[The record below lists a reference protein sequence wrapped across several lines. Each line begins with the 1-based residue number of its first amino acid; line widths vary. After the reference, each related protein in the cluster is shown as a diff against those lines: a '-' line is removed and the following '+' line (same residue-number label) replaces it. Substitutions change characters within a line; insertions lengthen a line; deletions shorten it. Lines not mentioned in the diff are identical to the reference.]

1 MAGMAQ
7 RRKRLPPDVT
17 VVGPSGRTILN
28 RWKRRGFGMR
38 VRNRALAAALGAALT
53 LAASPVSAAEP
64 LKVRAGWVVAPSTM
78 TPILFANKG
87 ILRHYGESYV
97 VETMHFNSTSP
108 EITALATGDLDIASL
123 AFSSFGAAVLNG
135 HMDDLRVVADGF
147 QDGVEG
153 YYSGDY
159 LVLKDSPIVT
169 VEDLRGKTVASNGIG
184 GATDMGIRALLRQHG
199 MDDKRDYTVVEAQFP
214 SMRAM
219 LDERKVDLV
228 GVVPP
233 FAYDP
238 RLKER
243 ARVLFHMRDGLG
255 TTQMIVLAAR
265 AEFLEQNRA
274 ALYDFFEDLVR
285 ALHWYLDPAH
295 REEAIGIVAGF
306 TKQPREIFEGY
317 LFTGADY
324 YRDPEARPNLDA
336 FQRNLD
342 VQQHLGFLPGS
353 LDIRAHA
360 DLSFIEEAAKRL
372 K

>member
-1 MAGMAQ
+1 MFVPA
-7 RRKRLPPDVT
+7 
-17 VVGPSGRTILN
+17 
-28 RWKRRGFGMR
+28 
-38 VRNRALAAALGAALT
+38 RALKPIAMLIGAVLALSAGAG
-53 LAASPVSAAEP
+53 SAAEP

-87 ILRHYGESYV
+87 ILRHYGVSYV
-97 VETMHFNSTSP
+97 VETVHFNSTSP

-135 HMDDLRVVADGF
+135 HMEDLRVVADGF

-153 YYSGDY
+153 HYSGDY
-159 LVLKDSPIVT
+159 LVLRESPIET
-169 VEDLRGKTVASNGIG
+169 VEDLKGKTAASNGIG

-199 MDDKRDYTVVEAQFP
+199 LEDKRDYTVVEAQFP

-219 LDERKVDLV
+219 LEERKVDLV

-238 RLKER
+238 RLKES
-243 ARVLFHMRDGLG
+243 ARVLFHMKDGLG

-265 AEFLEQNRA
+265 AGFLEQNRA

-295 REEAIGIVAGF
+295 REEAIDIVAGF
-306 TKQPREIFEGY
+306 TRQPREIFASY

-324 YRDPEARPNLDA
+324 YRDPDARPNLEA

-342 VQQHLGFLPGS
+342 VQQRLGFLPGR
-353 LDIRAHA
+353 LDIQAHA

>member
-1 MAGMAQ
+1 
-7 RRKRLPPDVT
+7 
-17 VVGPSGRTILN
+17 
-28 RWKRRGFGMR
+28 MR
-38 VRNRALAAALGAALT
+38 VRNRALAALAAAALALST
-53 LAASPVSAAEP
+53 AAASRAEP
-64 LKVRAGWVVAPSTM
+64 LTVRAGWVVAPATM
-78 TPILFANKG
+78 TPILFANKS
-87 ILRHYGESYV
+87 ILRHYGVTYV
-97 VETMHFNSTSP
+97 VEPIHFGSTSP

-135 HMDDLRVVADGF
+135 HMEDLRVVADGF

-159 LVLKDSPIVT
+159 LVLKESPIRT

-199 MDDKRDYTVVEAQFP
+199 MEDKRDYTLVEAQFP

-238 RLKER
+238 RLKET
-243 ARVLFHMRDGLG
+243 ARVLFHMKDGLG

-265 AEFLEQNRA
+265 TGFLEKNRA

-295 REEAIGIVAGF
+295 REDAIGIVAGF
-306 TKQPREIFEGY
+306 TKQPREIFADY

-324 YRDPEARPNLDA
+324 YRDPDARPNLGA
-336 FQRNLD
+336 LQRNLD
-342 VQQHLGFLPGS
+342 VQQQLGFLPGR
-353 LDIRAHA
+353 LDVHARA